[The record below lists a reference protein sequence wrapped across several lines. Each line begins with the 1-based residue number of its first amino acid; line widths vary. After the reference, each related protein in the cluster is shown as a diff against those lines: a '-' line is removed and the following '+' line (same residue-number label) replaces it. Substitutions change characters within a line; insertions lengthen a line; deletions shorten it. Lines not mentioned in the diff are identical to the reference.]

1 MEDLGPHIFWDSLGI
16 HVLLAFTAA
25 GSCTVFM
32 PPDGPDGEFSL
43 LSFSTEPSAGP
54 RWLGE
59 ADFLEVSMWSKVRW
73 EWARSYI
80 TTARLPLGVPT
91 LGHLSCFS
99 LDSSVLPIS
108 SPAHSFSDSF
118 SSFSYQAAPSSFH
131 HALQSSLALAPWL
144 WLWHSPYAFRPWH
157 PLQKALLQTQS
168 ISS

>member
-16 HVLLAFTAA
+16 HVLLVFTAS

-73 EWARSYI
+73 ERARSYI

-91 LGHLSCFS
+91 LGHLS
-99 LDSSVLPIS
+99 
-108 SPAHSFSDSF
+108 SPAHSFSGSF
-118 SSFSYQAAPSSFH
+118 SSFSCQAAPSSFP
-131 HALQSSLALAPWL
+131 HALQSRLALAPWL

-157 PLQKALLQTQS
+157 PLQKVLLQTQS